1 MLDKDFFS
9 RYNGVYGKDK
19 GPEGIPGFQMN
30 KPAASSRYKGRIGLE
45 LEIEARSP
53 TPNEGHLD
61 ALVSD
66 DTKAKWMAIRDG
78 SLRGDYA
85 REYIVNKPINRE
97 ELRPML
103 EGLFA
108 MFKTM
113 KSKIDNSN
121 RCSTHVHL
129 NMGSKKINEITAVM
143 CLWTI
148 FEQSLINFC
157 GEERQTNHFA
167 LSSSESNATLTA
179 WEQYLR
185 YGHAHWDRNLK
196 YQAMNVLPLF
206 EKGSLEIRCGAAAND
221 AEGPIVWATLLDHLV
236 DFAIERYSK
245 GIPLIGSD
253 LSERGGSSLFE
264 ELCSRDSILLPVYG
278 NVIAGSGGNE
288 LFNDACLRGFRN
300 CQPLVYGFP
309 WEAWHKMIEKE
320 YVPDPFA
327 REAPKVK
334 ISRAGAARP
343 GRLFGEA
350 VPAPPRDR
358 EWEAQVQDQINRHR
372 QEALA
377 AMRIDPVPIDA
388 PVPRGRP
395 RARNA
400 HAEFRMNEN
409 GVVERV
415 ELNEP
420 MPLQAGDR
428 VSYVRGNM
436 RRRGARGTIER
447 IEGVE
452 FFRYF
457 VRWDDEPGQEI
468 RWCNRNQL
476 ELIGIE
482 GDPEPAPEVEEEEE
496 EDVWGFDIEE
506 PEEDIGDDF

>member
-9 RYNGVYGKDK
+9 RYNDVYGKDK
-19 GPEGIPGFQMN
+19 GPEGIPNFQMN

-61 ALVSD
+61 ALVSPT
-66 DTKAKWMAIRDG
+66 TKAKWMAIRDG

-129 NMGSKKINEITAVM
+129 NMGGKKINEITAVM

-253 LSERGGSSLFE
+253 LSERGGASLFE
-264 ELCSRDSILLPVYG
+264 ELCSRDSVLLPVYE

-288 LFNDACLRGFRN
+288 LFNDACLHGFRN

-320 YVPDPFA
+320 YIPDPFA
-327 REAPKVK
+327 PAAPKGKTV
-334 ISRAGAARP
+334 RAAARP
-343 GRLFGEA
+343 IFAPRFEA
-350 VPAPPRDR
+350 
-358 EWEAQVQDQINRHR
+358 EINEA
-372 QEALA
+372 
-377 AMRIDPVPIDA
+377 
-388 PVPRGRP
+388 P
-395 RARNA
+395 RARPGPRGVRNA
-400 HAEFRMNEN
+400 YAKFRINEQ
-409 GVVERV
+409 GIVERV
-415 ELNEP
+415 VLND
-420 MPLQAGDR
+420 LQAGDR
-428 VSYVRGNM
+428 VSYVGGNI
-436 RRRGARGTIER
+436 RPRGARGTVER
-447 IEGVE
+447 VEGRGP
-452 FFRYF
+452 FRYF
-457 VRWDDEPGQEI
+457 VRWDDEPNQEV

-482 GDPEPAPEVEEEEE
+482 GDLEPAPEVEEEEE
-496 EDVWGFDIEE
+496 EDVWGFDA
-506 PEEDIGDDF
+506 D

>member
-9 RYNGVYGKDK
+9 RYNDVYGKDK

-30 KPAASSRYKGRIGLE
+30 KPVASSRYKGRIGLE

-61 ALVSD
+61 ALVSPT
-66 DTKAKWMAIRDG
+66 TKAKWMAIRDG

-129 NMGSKKINEITAVM
+129 NMGGKKINEITAVM

-206 EKGSLEIRCGAAAND
+206 DKGSLEIRCGAAAND

-264 ELCSRDSILLPVYG
+264 ELCSRDSVLLPVYG
-278 NVIAGSGGNE
+278 DVIAGSGGNE

-309 WEAWHKMIEKE
+309 WETWYKMIEKE
-320 YVPDPFA
+320 YVPDPFE

-334 ISRAGAARP
+334 ISRAVAAR
-343 GRLFGEA
+343 LD
-350 VPAPPRDR
+350 APVLWPRDR
-358 EWEAQVQDQINRHR
+358 HNPA
-372 QEALA
+372 
-377 AMRIDPVPIDA
+377 
-388 PVPRGRP
+388 
-395 RARNA
+395 
-400 HAEFRMNEN
+400 AEFRMNEQ
-409 GVVERV
+409 GIVERV
-415 ELNEP
+415 VLNEP
-420 MPLQAGDR
+420 MPLRAGDR
-428 VSYVRGNM
+428 VAYVRGNM
-436 RRRGARGTIER
+436 RPHGARGTIER
-447 IEGVE
+447 IEGVGV
-452 FFRYF
+452 FRYF
-457 VRWDDEPGQEI
+457 VRWDDEPNQEV
-468 RWCNRNQL
+468 RWSNRNQL

-482 GDPEPAPEVEEEEE
+482 GDLEPAPEVEEEEE
-496 EDVWGFDIEE
+496 LEEDVWDFDIEE
-506 PEEDIGDDF
+506 PEVDDDF

>member
-19 GPEGIPGFQMN
+19 GPEGIPDFQMN

-61 ALVSD
+61 ALVSEG
-66 DTKAKWMAIRDG
+66 TKAKWMAIRDG

-108 MFKTM
+108 MFNTM

-129 NMGSKKINEITAVM
+129 NMGGKKINEITAVM

-167 LSSSESNATLTA
+167 LSSSESNATLVA

-253 LSERGGSSLFE
+253 LSERGGASLFE
-264 ELCSRDSILLPVYG
+264 ELCSRDSVLLPVYSD
-278 NVIAGSGGNE
+278 VIKGSGGNE

-327 REAPKVK
+327 PAAPKVK
-334 ISRAGAARP
+334 IARAGAARP

-350 VPAPPRDR
+350 ILAPPPRDR
-358 EWEAQVQDQINRHR
+358 VWEDQVQEQINRQR

-377 AMRIDPVPIDA
+377 AMRIDPGI
-388 PVPRGRP
+388 
-395 RARNA
+395 AR
-400 HAEFRMNEN
+400 
-409 GVVERV
+409 
-415 ELNEP
+415 EP
-420 MPLQAGDR
+420 MHLEAGDR
-428 VSYVRGNM
+428 VRYIRGNM
-436 RRRGARGTIER
+436 RRRNARGVIER
-447 IEGVE
+447 IEG
-452 FFRYF
+452 FGPFRYF
-457 VRWDDEPGQEI
+457 VRWDDEPNEEI

-476 ELIGIE
+476 ELLGIE
-482 GDPEPAPEVEEEEE
+482 GDPPVAEVEEEDDDEE
-496 EDVWGFDIEE
+496 EDVWGFDE

>member
-9 RYNGVYGKDK
+9 RYNDVYGKNK

-30 KPAASSRYKGRIGLE
+30 KPVASSRYKGRIGLE

-53 TPNEGHLD
+53 TPDEGHLD
-61 ALVSD
+61 ALVSPT
-66 DTKAKWMAIRDG
+66 TKVKWMAILDG

-129 NMGSKKINEITAVM
+129 NMGGKKINEITAVM

-185 YGHAHWDRNLK
+185 NGHAHWDRNLK
-196 YQAMNVLPLF
+196 YQAMNVLSLF
-206 EKGSLEIRCGAAAND
+206 DKGSLEIRCGAAAND

-253 LSERGGSSLFE
+253 LSERGGASLFE
-264 ELCSRDSILLPVYG
+264 ELCSRDSVLLPVYDD
-278 NVIAGSGGNE
+278 VIAGSGGNE

-300 CQPLVYGFP
+300 CQPIVYGFP
-309 WEAWHKMIEKE
+309 WETWHKMIEKE
-320 YVPDPFA
+320 YVPDPFE
-327 REAPKVK
+327 RKAPKVK

-343 GRLFGEA
+343 RPLFGEA
-350 VPAPPRDR
+350 
-358 EWEAQVQDQINRHR
+358 
-372 QEALA
+372 
-377 AMRIDPVPIDA
+377 VPIDA
-388 PVPRGRP
+388 PVPWP
-395 RARNA
+395 RDRHNPA
-400 HAEFRMNEN
+400 AEFRMNEQ
-409 GVVERV
+409 GIVERV
-415 ELNEP
+415 EVDRPIPFEV
-420 MPLQAGDR
+420 GDR

-436 RRRGARGTIER
+436 LRRGARGTIER
-447 IEGVE
+447 VEEGLWMV
-452 FFRYF
+452 RYF
-457 VRWDDEPGQEI
+457 VSWDDEPGLENW
-468 RWCNRNQL
+468 WCERNQL

-482 GDPEPAPEVEEEEE
+482 GDLEPAPEVEEEEE
-496 EDVWGFDIEE
+496 EDVWDFDIEE
-506 PEEDIGDDF
+506 PEVDDDF

>member
-30 KPAASSRYKGRIGLE
+30 KPVASSRYKDRIGLE
-45 LEIEARSP
+45 LEIDARSP

-61 ALVSD
+61 ALVSPT
-66 DTKAKWMAIRDG
+66 TKAKWMAIRDG

-129 NMGSKKINEITAVM
+129 NMGGKKINEITAVM

-206 EKGSLEIRCGAAAND
+206 DKGSLEIRCGAAAND

-278 NVIAGSGGNE
+278 DVIAGSGGNE

-300 CQPLVYGFP
+300 CQPIVYGFP
-309 WEAWHKMIEKE
+309 WETWHKMIEKE

-350 VPAPPRDR
+350 VP
-358 EWEAQVQDQINRHR
+358 V
-372 QEALA
+372 
-377 AMRIDPVPIDA
+377 DA
-388 PVPRGRP
+388 PVPWPRGRHNP
-395 RARNA
+395 A
-400 HAEFRMNEN
+400 AEFR
-409 GVVERV
+409 
-415 ELNEP
+415 

-428 VSYVRGNM
+428 VSYVGGNI
-436 RRRGARGTIER
+436 RLRGARGTIER
-447 IEGVE
+447 VEGRGP
-452 FFRYF
+452 FRYF
-457 VRWDDEPGQEI
+457 VRWDDEPNQEV
-468 RWCNRNQL
+468 RWSNRNEL

-496 EDVWGFDIEE
+496 LEEDVWDFDIEE

>member
-61 ALVSD
+61 ALVSPT
-66 DTKAKWMAIRDG
+66 TKAKWMAIRDG

-103 EGLFA
+103 EGLFEN
-108 MFKTM
+108 FKTM

-129 NMGSKKINEITAVM
+129 NMGGKKINEITAVM

-206 EKGSLEIRCGAAAND
+206 DKGSLEIRCGAAAND

-253 LSERGGSSLFE
+253 LSERGGASLFE
-264 ELCSRDSILLPVYG
+264 ELCSRDSVLLPVYD

-309 WEAWHKMIEKE
+309 WEAGHKMLDKE
-320 YVPDPFA
+320 YIPNPYA
-327 REAPKVK
+327 PAAPKVK
-334 ISRAGAARP
+334 IARAGAARP

-350 VPAPPRDR
+350 VP
-358 EWEAQVQDQINRHR
+358 
-372 QEALA
+372 
-377 AMRIDPVPIDA
+377 IDA
-388 PVPRGRP
+388 PVLWPRNHHNP
-395 RARNA
+395 A
-400 HAEFRMNEN
+400 AEFRI
-409 GVVERV
+409 
-415 ELNEP
+415 NEP

-428 VSYVRGNM
+428 VTYVRGNI
-436 RRRGARGTIER
+436 RPRGARGTVER

-452 FFRYF
+452 VFRYF
-457 VRWDDEPGQEI
+457 VRWDDEPDQEI

-496 EDVWGFDIEE
+496 LEEDVWDFDIEE